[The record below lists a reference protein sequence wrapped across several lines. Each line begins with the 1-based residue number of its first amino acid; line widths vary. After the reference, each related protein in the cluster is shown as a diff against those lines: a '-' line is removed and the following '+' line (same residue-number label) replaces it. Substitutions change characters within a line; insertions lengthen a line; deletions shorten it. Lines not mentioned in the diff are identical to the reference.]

1 MIEKL
6 SIEET
11 DRLALRFDAAGLV
24 TVVVEDAD
32 TSETLM
38 LAHANDEAVQRTLD
52 TGLAYF
58 WSRSRRELWCKGATS
73 GNTLA
78 VIDVRVDCDQD
89 ALLYRVRVQGDG
101 VACHTGRRSCFYRS
115 VRSSGTLTGTGSSS
129 E

>member
-1 MIEKL
+1 MNGAL

-11 DRLALRFDAAGLV
+11 SSLTLHYDAAGLV

-32 TSETLM
+32 TNETLM
-38 LAHANDEAVQRTLD
+38 LAHANDEAVRQTLE
-52 TGLAYF
+52 TGLAHF
-58 WSRSRRELWCKGATS
+58 WSRSRCELWCKGMTS

-78 VIDVRVDCDQD
+78 MVEMRVDCDQD
-89 ALLYRVRVQGDG
+89 ALLYRVHVNGDG

-115 VRSSGTLTGTGSSS
+115 VDSSGTLTEAVSSS